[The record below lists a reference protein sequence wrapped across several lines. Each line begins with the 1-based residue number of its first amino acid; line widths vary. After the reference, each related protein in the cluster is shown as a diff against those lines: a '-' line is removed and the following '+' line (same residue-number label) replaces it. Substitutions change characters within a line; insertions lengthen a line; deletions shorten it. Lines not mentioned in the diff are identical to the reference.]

1 MPRVFRLSLRGAQR
15 RGNLVTMPE
24 YVPTKPTEPTRPPR
38 CARNDNGKTE
48 SSCRHAGLGQC
59 PVKHPCWKPWLFLDF
74 AHLKGRK
81 RGDLQVG
88 STGLP
93 GVPEHRG
100 RQTVLQKIPARHKS
114 GAGST
119 KSLQTLLWTPKTTPS
134 VASTP
139 TRTSLLSLPAASW
152 ADTATA
158 AGMDR
163 PHGCGIG
170 ANATIYVADIHNHR
184 VRVVS

>member
-24 YVPTKPTEPTRPPR
+24 YVPTRPTEPTRPPR

-93 GVPEHRG
+93 GVAEHRG
-100 RQTVLQKIPARHKS
+100 RQTVLQKSRRGIRAGQARPNHYRHFCGHRKPLHPS
-114 GAGST
+114 HRRQHGRRYYHCRRRVGRTRRRRRAWTAPTAVESALTPRFTSPIST
-119 KSLQTLLWTPKTTPS
+119 TT
-134 VASTP
+134 
-139 TRTSLLSLPAASW
+139 
-152 ADTATA
+152 
-158 AGMDR
+158 
-163 PHGCGIG
+163 GC
-170 ANATIYVADIHNHR
+170 A
-184 VRVVS
+184 